1 MVSFGCNL
9 GEKIN
14 NVYPIQLASQDNSFK
29 TFLYITSIIKKD
41 KTISK
46 CLSDSDF
53 IKLLISNQR
62 IWMLMEI
69 FKMIDVK

>member
-14 NVYPIQLASQDNSFK
+14 NAYPIQTASQDNSFK

-41 KTISK
+41 KNMSK
-46 CLSDSDF
+46 CLSDPDF
-53 IKLLISNQR
+53 IKFLISNQR
-62 IWMLMEI
+62 IWMLMEVFQI
-69 FKMIDVK
+69 IDAK